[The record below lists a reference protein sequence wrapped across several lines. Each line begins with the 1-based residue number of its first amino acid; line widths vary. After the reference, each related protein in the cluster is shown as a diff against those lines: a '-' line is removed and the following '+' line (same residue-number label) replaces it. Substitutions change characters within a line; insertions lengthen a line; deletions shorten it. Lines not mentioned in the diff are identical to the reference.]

1 MCGGLRLAAS
11 RPARHIALVAAVVG
25 RGDIVFRLGV
35 GNSERLSSVQDV
47 LEWGALYRHRHC
59 SGCDVAFRVGLW
71 RPMTAFDTYAIV
83 ARRAGSGVG
92 HGVDRRVAPV
102 SLERYQHYRLRR
114 FPGVDGGARVGF
126 LVTCGLF
133 LCVVAFGVAAPG
145 AAIFIL
151 ASGLQTPDRCGVC
164 GDPAALV
171 ANALYIFGLNPF
183 PHLDLTPFALG
194 ATGLI

>member
-59 SGCDVAFRVGLW
+59 SGCDVAFRIGLW

-83 ARRAGSGVG
+83 ACRAGSGVG
-92 HGVDRRVAPV
+92 HAWTEGLRQYHWSDISIIDYAGFQVLTVAPGLGFWLHAAYSYMLLLLD
-102 SLERYQHYRLRR
+102 SLLLVRQYLHSPPAYRRQI
-114 FPGVDGGARVGF
+114 GAMF
-126 LVTCGLF
+126 
-133 LCVVAFGVAAPG
+133 AAT
-145 AAIFIL
+145 L
-151 ASGLQTPDRCGVC
+151 L
-164 GDPAALV
+164 
-171 ANALYIFGLNPF
+171 
-183 PHLDLTPFALG
+183 H
-194 ATGLI
+194 

>member
-59 SGCDVAFRVGLW
+59 SGCDVAFRIGLW

-83 ARRAGSGVG
+83 ACRAGSGVV
-92 HGVDRRVAPV
+92 HGVDRRVAPGLGFWLHAAYSNLLLLLGSQLLV
-102 SLERYQHYRLRR
+102 RQYLHVPPAYRRQI
-114 FPGVDGGARVGF
+114 GEM
-126 LVTCGLF
+126 
-133 LCVVAFGVAAPG
+133 
-145 AAIFIL
+145 
-151 ASGLQTPDRCGVC
+151 
-164 GDPAALV
+164 
-171 ANALYIFGLNPF
+171 
-183 PHLDLTPFALG
+183 FADTL
-194 ATGLI
+194 LP